1 MNPTTRGTP
10 FFGWYVVA
18 GCFLMAIGSWGLGF
32 YGPGVYLAHLTVARG
47 WPVASVSFAITLYF
61 WIGAVLIMTS
71 GPLLDRLGPR
81 GATTL
86 GVCAT
91 FVSVAGIAH
100 VTQPWQLY
108 PAFALLA
115 VGWATMSSAAINA
128 TLAPWFVRRRGLAL
142 SVALTGASFGG
153 IVLVPA
159 LTAAIRGFGFESG
172 VTFVAGV
179 VCALILAATWPVFV
193 RAPALRGLLPD
204 GDAPSTADPSSA
216 VDSSRAAEAANGGQS
231 GQSGQ
236 AVQPVQTGHAT
247 RADRATRGGDRA
259 APARAPVDAHWGLR
273 RVFADRGLITITLP
287 FAIGLTA
294 QVGLLTH
301 LLAMLVPLI
310 GADQAAWMIGATTAS
325 AVAGRFVAGALLD
338 RVSRRRIAAGNFGVQ
353 LAGLLLLAVAVRTD
367 AAPGLILA
375 GCLLF
380 GAGVGNMIAF
390 PGLLVQQAV
399 PSAHFARV
407 TRLVTG
413 IGQISFATGPSLM
426 GWLRQTGGSYQP
438 VLTVCIVLFVLA
450 AVLVL
455 SGPEGRRDA

>member
-1 MNPTTRGTP
+1 MSATTRTPP

-47 WPVASVSFAITLYF
+47 WPVTSVSFAITLYF

-81 GATTL
+81 GSTAL
-86 GVCAT
+86 GASAT
-91 FVSVAGIAH
+91 FVAVAAIAH
-100 VTQPWQLY
+100 VDQPWQLH

-159 LTAAIRGFGFESG
+159 LTSAIRALGFETG
-172 VTFVAGV
+172 VTLVAGI
-179 VCALILAATWPVFV
+179 VCALILLITWPVFV
-193 RAPALRGLLPD
+193 RTPALKGLLPD
-204 GDAPSTADPSSA
+204 GDPIGVGGGALAQSRTQPRTSDAGISAEKPVTPQPPADTA
-216 VDSSRAAEAANGGQS
+216 
-231 GQSGQ
+231 
-236 AVQPVQTGHAT
+236 
-247 RADRATRGGDRA
+247 
-259 APARAPVDAHWGLR
+259 WGLR
-273 RVFADRGLITITLP
+273 QVFTDRGLLTITLP

-301 LLAMLVPLI
+301 LLAMLVPML
-310 GADQAAWMIGATTAS
+310 GAEHAAWMIGVTTAS

-338 RVSRRRIAAGNFGVQ
+338 RVSRRRIAAGNFAVQ
-353 LAGLLLLAVAVRTD
+353 LVGLVLLSAALGMD
-367 AAPGLILA
+367 AATGPVLA
-375 GCLLF
+375 GCVLF

-399 PSAHFARV
+399 APAQFARI

-426 GWLRQTGGSYQP
+426 GWLRQAGGSYQP
-438 VLTVCIVLFVLA
+438 VLMVCIVLFIAA
-450 AVLVL
+450 AVVVW
-455 SGPEGRRDA
+455 SGPEGRREG